1 MEQLTLPL
9 EFPHSCPPS
18 PPTSSSTPQ
27 QGHDNSARD
36 HSRDAALLRM
46 QSWQSKLDG
55 RNSLAKRS
63 EMVPVGIK
71 GDSLGQYHHRAL
83 WTDAEIEQ
91 VLSLYYDDGMCVTEI
106 ARIMEMPRSTVW
118 AVCHGKLR
126 GKTPEGWRRKNV

>member
-1 MEQLTLPL
+1 M
-9 EFPHSCPPS
+9 
-18 PPTSSSTPQ
+18 
-27 QGHDNSARD
+27 
-36 HSRDAALLRM
+36 RDAALLRM

-126 GKTPEGWRRKNV
+126 GKTPEGWRRTNV